1 MVYLTHGHLD
11 VTYYVGVVSRFM
23 TFPQSAHRDAIK
35 HNVLCYMTG
44 MLDFDILY
52 KKGDDNKVTW
62 FVNADFKK
70 WDNQLLDTYF
80 RTHKLV

>member
-23 TFPQSAHRDAIK
+23 TFPQNAHRDAIK

-62 FVNADFKK
+62 FIDADWASDQEMRWSTTRYLFQ
-70 WDNQLLDTYF
+70 DP
-80 RTHKLV
+80 